1 MFSHL
6 KNSKRLWVI
15 DWGEVLIKIV
25 LGEVNDSGSVRI
37 IEFRIEKNPE
47 QIWPEINPET
57 KRATSK
63 LLRSLL
69 KGYHRTDEVMLLI
82 NQSEMMVATFT
93 FPMMS
98 QADLEDAIYWQMQL
112 LTSED
117 LDHWRIDFVARV
129 QNQWFECLGM
139 DEQTLAVVGA
149 AIKKARLT
157 RYIRFFKKSGRS
169 LNAIVP
175 QFYTLDSLLI
185 EQEGQPTLIIDIGN
199 RSTRFFH
206 YKGNVLSENH
216 QIKLETGWDGEF
228 YLQQIIKVV
237 EQIFIS
243 PLGCEKVGRDGNIYL
258 MGGESLH
265 PGVREYLS
273 KSMGQEV
280 RSIDVLLEA
289 NASLFFTKQISR
301 VQLCLITPC
310 LCGLIKYA
318 QIRGGKN

>member
-1 MFSHL
+1 M
-6 KNSKRLWVI
+6 KKSKRLWII
-15 DWGEVLIKIV
+15 DWGEALIKIV

-37 IEFRIEKNPE
+37 IEFRIEKNPT
-47 QIWPEINPET
+47 QIWPETNPET

-63 LLRSLL
+63 LFRSLF

-82 NQSEMMVATFT
+82 SQAEMMVATFT

-98 QADLEDAIYWQMQL
+98 LADLEDAIYWQMQL

-139 DEQTLAVVGA
+139 DEQTLNVVGV
-149 AIKKARLT
+149 AIKKAQLT
-157 RYIRFFKKSGRS
+157 RYIRFFKKNGRS

-175 QFYTLDSLLI
+175 QFYPLDLLLI
-185 EQEGQPTLIIDIGN
+185 EQDGQSTLIIDIGN

-206 YKGNVLSENH
+206 CKGNVLSENH
-216 QIKLETGWDGEF
+216 QIELESGWDGAF

-243 PLGCEKVGRDGNIYL
+243 PLGCEKVGQDGTIYL

-273 KSMGQEV
+273 KSMGKDVQ
-280 RSIDVLLEA
+280 SIDVLLEA
-289 NASLFFTKQISR
+289 NESLVFAEQISR
-301 VQLCLITPC
+301 VQLCLVTPC
-310 LCGLIKYA
+310 VCGLMKYA
-318 QIRGGKN
+318 QTRGGKN

>member
-1 MFSHL
+1 M
-6 KNSKRLWVI
+6 KKSKRLWVI
-15 DWGEVLIKIV
+15 DWGEALIKIV

-37 IEFRIEKNPE
+37 IDFRIEKNPKL
-47 QIWPEINPET
+47 IWPETNPET

-63 LLRSLL
+63 LFRSLF
-69 KGYHRTDEVMLLI
+69 KGYHRRDEVMLLI
-82 NQSEMMVATFT
+82 NQAEMMVATFT

-98 QADLEDAIYWQMQL
+98 LSDLEDAIYWQMQL

-139 DEQTLAVVGA
+139 DEQTLDVVGV
-149 AIKKARLT
+149 AIKKAQLT
-157 RYIRFFKKSGRS
+157 RYIRFFKKNGRS

-175 QFYTLDSLLI
+175 QFYPLDSLLI
-185 EQEGQPTLIIDIGN
+185 ERDGQSTLIIDIGS

-216 QIKLETGWDGEF
+216 QIELESGWDGAF

-243 PLGCEKVGRDGNIYL
+243 PLGCEKVGQDGTIYL

-273 KSMGQEV
+273 KSMGKDVQ
-280 RSIDVLLEA
+280 SIDVLLEA
-289 NASLFFTKQISR
+289 NESLVFAEQISR
-301 VQLCLITPC
+301 VQLCLVAPC
-310 LCGLIKYA
+310 VCGLMKYA
-318 QIRGGKN
+318 QTRGGKN

>member
-6 KNSKRLWVI
+6 KKSKRLWVI
-15 DWGEVLIKIV
+15 DWGEALIKIV
-25 LGEVNDSGSVRI
+25 LGEVNDSGLVRI

-47 QIWPEINPET
+47 QIWPETNPET

-69 KGYHRTDEVMLLI
+69 KGYQRTDEVILLI
-82 NQSEMMVATFT
+82 NQAKMMIATFT

-98 QADLEDAIYWQMQL
+98 LADLEDAVYWQMQL

-117 LDHWRIDFVARV
+117 LDHWRVDFVARV
-129 QNQWFECLGM
+129 QNQWFERLGM
-139 DEQTLAVVGA
+139 DEQTLAVVGV

-157 RYIRFFKKSGRS
+157 RYIRFLKKNGRR

-185 EQEGQPTLIIDIGN
+185 EQDGQPTLIIDIGN
-199 RSTRFFH
+199 RSTRFFN

-216 QIKLETGWDGEF
+216 QIELETGWDGAF
-228 YLQQIIKVV
+228 YLEQIIKTV

-243 PLGCEKVGRDGNIYL
+243 PLGCEKTGRDGDIYL

-273 KSMGQEV
+273 KSMGKDVQ
-280 RSIDVLLEA
+280 SIDVLLEA
-289 NASLFFTKQISR
+289 NESLVFTEQISR
-301 VQLCLITPC
+301 MQLCLITPC
-310 LCGLIKYA
+310 VCGLMKYA

>member
-1 MFSHL
+1 M
-6 KNSKRLWVI
+6 KKSKRLWVV
-15 DWGEVLIKIV
+15 DWGEALIKIV

-37 IEFRIEKNPE
+37 IDFRIEKNPK
-47 QIWPEINPET
+47 QIWPETNPET

-63 LLRSLL
+63 LLRLL
-69 KGYHRTDEVMLLI
+69 FKGYQRTDEVMLLI
-82 NQSEMMVATFT
+82 NQAEMMVATFT

-98 QADLEDAIYWQMQL
+98 LADLEDAIYWQMQL

-117 LDHWRIDFVARV
+117 LDHWRIDFVARI

-139 DEQTLAVVGA
+139 DEQTLDVVGV
-149 AIKKARLT
+149 AIKKAQLT
-157 RYIRFFKKSGRS
+157 RYTRFFKKNGRS

-175 QFYTLDSLLI
+175 QFYTFDSLLI
-185 EQEGQPTLIIDIGN
+185 EQDDQSTLIIDIGN
-199 RSTRFFH
+199 RSTRLFH
-206 YKGNVLSENH
+206 YKGNVLSENN
-216 QIKLETGWDGEF
+216 QIELESGWDGAF

-243 PLGCEKVGRDGNIYL
+243 PLGCEKVGQDGTIYL

-273 KSMGQEV
+273 KSMGKDVQ
-280 RSIDVLLEA
+280 SIDILLEA
-289 NASLFFTKQISR
+289 NESLVFAKQISR
-301 VQLCLITPC
+301 AQLCLITPC
-310 LCGLIKYA
+310 VCGLMKYA